1 MNQRIHYRKTNKE
14 ALSVLG
20 SVVKQLRRRLEWN
33 SRIKTWS
40 SVSPNFFC
48 AVAAPNSPNGFT
60 TKQSTVKAC
69 LFVN

>member
-1 MNQRIHYRKTNKE
+1 MRNQQIHYRKTNKE

-20 SVVKQLRRRLEWN
+20 SVVKQLRKRLERN

-40 SVSPNFFC
+40 SVSPNFFR
-48 AVAAPNSPNGFT
+48 AVAAPNGFT